1 MKIRCIVLLG
11 SLLLLL
17 NLKLG
22 AQEKLISETDSIAIF
37 ETYISLNSTENIAPI
52 IYNDGLIY
60 ASANKSNYY
69 QLYYSDMKSKS
80 KKIKIGSNYKSG
92 LVAVYKNEIYFT
104 DILQNSIS
112 DSSINLA
119 INNGKI
125 EDFKVSKART
135 LPICKK
141 EFYYEYPAISRDGK
155 QMAIVTNENGMIHL
169 LELTLNNENEWVR
182 SSVVFIAQV
191 NFNIINP
198 TFYNENTIYFSSNMI
213 SGKTNINKVKYK
225 IEDGEP
231 IITNVIYETDVYNI
245 YKISRI
251 KGRWQL
257 PEKQTILNSDFD
269 DLGVVFKTEK
279 SGYINTFRYDN
290 TDNIYYFE
298 LK

>member
-22 AQEKLISETDSIAIF
+22 AQENLIYETDSIAIF
-37 ETYISLNSTENIAPI
+37 ETYISLNSSENIAPI
-52 IYNDGLIY
+52 IYHDGLIY

-69 QLYYSDMKSKS
+69 QLYYSDLKSKPQ
-80 KKIKIGSNYKSG
+80 KIKTGSNYKSG

-104 DILQNSIS
+104 ENLQNSIS
-112 DSSINLA
+112 DSNINLT
-119 INNGKI
+119 INKGKI
-125 EDFKVSKART
+125 ENFKVSKART

-155 QMAIVTNENGMIHL
+155 QMAIVTNENGRIHL
-169 LELTLNNENEWVR
+169 LELTLNIENEWVR

-213 SGKTNINKVKYK
+213 SGEINIDRVKYK
-225 IEDGEP
+225 IEDGKP
-231 IITNVIYETDVYNI
+231 VITNVIYETDVYNI
-245 YKISRI
+245 YKIVRI
-251 KGRWQL
+251 NGNWQL
-257 PEKQTILNSDFD
+257 PEKQTIFNSDFD
-269 DLGVVFKTEK
+269 DLGVVFKTDK

>member
-112 DSSINLA
+112 DSGINLA
-119 INNGKI
+119 INKGKI
-125 EDFKVSKART
+125 ENFKVSKART

>member
-1 MKIRCIVLLG
+1 MKIRYIVLLG

-22 AQEKLISETDSIAIF
+22 AQEKLISETDSISIF
-37 ETYISLNSTENIAPI
+37 ETYISLNSSENIAPI

-69 QLYYSDMKSKS
+69 QLYYSDLKSKS
-80 KKIKIGSNYKSG
+80 KKIKTGSNYKSG

-104 DILQNSIS
+104 ENIQNSIS
-112 DSSINLA
+112 GSGINST
-119 INNGKI
+119 IIKGKI
-125 EDFKVSKART
+125 ENFKVSRART

-141 EFYYEYPAISRDGK
+141 EFYYEYPAISSDGQ
-155 QMAIVTNENGMIHL
+155 QMAIVTNENGVIHL

-182 SSVVFIAQV
+182 SSVVFIAQA

-213 SGKTNINKVKYK
+213 NGKININQVKYK
-225 IEDGEP
+225 IEDGKP
-231 IITNVIYETDVYNI
+231 VIANMIYETDVYNI

-257 PEKQTILNSDFD
+257 PVKQTLLNSDFD

>member
-37 ETYISLNSTENIAPI
+37 ETYISLNSIENIAPI

-69 QLYYSDMKSKS
+69 KLYYSDLKSKS

-155 QMAIVTNENGMIHL
+155 QMVIVTNENGMIHL

>member
-69 QLYYSDMKSKS
+69 QLYYSDLKSKS

>member
-37 ETYISLNSTENIAPI
+37 ETYISLNSIENIAPI

-69 QLYYSDMKSKS
+69 KLYYSDLKSKS

-155 QMAIVTNENGMIHL
+155 QMVIVTNENGMIHL

-191 NFNIINP
+191 NFNI
-198 TFYNENTIYFSSNMI
+198 
-213 SGKTNINKVKYK
+213 
-225 IEDGEP
+225 
-231 IITNVIYETDVYNI
+231 
-245 YKISRI
+245 
-251 KGRWQL
+251 
-257 PEKQTILNSDFD
+257 
-269 DLGVVFKTEK
+269 
-279 SGYINTFRYDN
+279 
-290 TDNIYYFE
+290 E
-298 LK
+298 LI